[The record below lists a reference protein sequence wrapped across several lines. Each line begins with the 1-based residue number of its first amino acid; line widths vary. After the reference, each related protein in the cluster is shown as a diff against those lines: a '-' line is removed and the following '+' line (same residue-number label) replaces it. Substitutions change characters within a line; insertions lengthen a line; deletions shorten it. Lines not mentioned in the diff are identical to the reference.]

1 MRKVLLSSILSLFLG
16 IGVACAD
23 NDRPITVNQLPAKA
37 QQFIATY
44 FSDQKVSFAKEE
56 HDFLEV
62 TYEVLFAN
70 SIKVEFAKNGEWKE
84 VNCKYSVV
92 PDGIVPAQ
100 IVTYVKSNFPDVRIV
115 SIERGRRDIEVS
127 LTNNLELTF
136 DLDYNIIDIDD

>member
-1 MRKVLLSSILSLFLG
+1 MKKVLFSAILSLFLG

-23 NDRPITVNQLPAKA
+23 NDRPINVNQLPAKA
-37 QQFIATY
+37 QKFIATY

-56 HDFLEV
+56 HDFMDV
-62 TYEVLFAN
+62 TYEVLFAD
-70 SIKVEFAKNGEWKE
+70 SIKVEFSKNGEWKE
-84 VNCKYSVV
+84 VDCRYSAI

-100 IVTYVKSNFPDVRIV
+100 IVAYVNSNFPDVRIV

-136 DLDYNIIDIDD
+136 DTAFNIIDIDD